1 MPEGNRRP
9 VKDYFL
15 LVEDDDNHAKIV
27 ERSMRSQSAESAL
40 VRVKDGEEALRYLHE
55 KSVSHGDLP
64 KIILLD
70 LKLPKRDGHEVLAE
84 LKKDQ
89 NLQSIPVVILTT
101 SDAEDDKLRAYR
113 HNANSYLVKPLDR
126 NAFAEMIQDLSSYWG
141 HWNQSTSV
149 NRHEAKHESRGSQSP
164 FN

>member
-1 MPEGNRRP
+1 MPEGRSNS

-27 ERSMRSQSAESAL
+27 ERSMRSHSAESAL
-40 VRVKDGEEALRYLHE
+40 VRLKDGEEALRYLHE
-55 KSVSHGDLP
+55 ASISHEELP
-64 KIILLD
+64 KLILLD

-84 LKKDQ
+84 LKKDR

-141 HWNQSTSV
+141 HWNQSTSL
-149 NRHEAKHESRGSQSP
+149 NQNEAKHESRSSQSSL
-164 FN
+164 N